1 MAVDSVVDAVATG
14 EEGSEVVVGVTAVV
28 EVEVASAVDEVETEG
43 VVDEVVLVD
52 EEADAVVAEVE

>member
-14 EEGSEVVVGVTAVV
+14 EEGSEVGVGVTAV
-28 EVEVASAVDEVETEG
+28 VEVASAVDEVETAVDE
-43 VVDEVVLVD
+43 VVHEVVLVD